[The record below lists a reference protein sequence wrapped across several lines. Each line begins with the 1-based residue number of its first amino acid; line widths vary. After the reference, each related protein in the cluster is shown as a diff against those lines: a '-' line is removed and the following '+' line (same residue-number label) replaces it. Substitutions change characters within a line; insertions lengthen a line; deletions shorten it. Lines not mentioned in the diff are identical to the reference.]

1 MNTEEEKNSGY
12 KFAAA
17 FLVTTGSILYVIYNY
32 NQNNPISGHWYIV
45 TCGII
50 AGTFYSI
57 LGFMLYIFIDGYLVV
72 VRNHIQTEYLNK
84 IGTFFYKYSLLFF
97 VSFIPGSVL
106 VILIDTYTILQTIL
120 YFMSIIGITILFLSI
135 KLKKDEHKKSKT
147 PTDQSRP
154 FIKLPPKLYY
164 KDILPNGEELMGGAK
179 MSVAIFLFLV
189 LFVFTIYIIAS
200 WSPFQGHVAIDM
212 ESIHY
217 KNDAQIP
224 VLIQVTGPNTGVLAI
239 LYNDLSG
246 NLSTRSSIGP
256 IDPIF
261 IEFENGLEKRNIESN
276 NIFVG
281 NYLGNGKYSVFISTA
296 DLTTGYYELTCL
308 RKGYYENTCESK
320 SFYLLNKS
328 LQSHIR

>member
-32 NQNNPISGHWYIV
+32 IQNNPISGHWYIV

-97 VSFIPGSVL
+97 ILFIPGSLL
-106 VILIDTYTILQTIL
+106 VILMDTYTILQTFS
-120 YFMSIIGITILFLSI
+120 YFMILVGITILFLSI
-135 KLKKDEHKKSKT
+135 KLKKDEQKKSKT

-154 FIKLPPKLYY
+154 FIKLPPKFYY
-164 KDILPNGEELMGGAK
+164 KDILPNGEELMDGAK

-200 WSPFQGHVAIDM
+200 WSPFQGNVAIDM

-246 NLSTRSSIGP
+246 NLSTISSIGL

-261 IEFENGLEKRNIESN
+261 IDFENGLEKRNIESN

-296 DLTTGYYELTCL
+296 NLTTGYYELTCL

-328 LQSHIR
+328 